1 MRFGKKCLITHDDNV
16 HLEVPYFPTYKTHN
30 RSIITVILTLSLVA
44 ATLAAPS
51 LLPSYGYNP
60 ALSYRPL
67 PAYQVPPKYNF
78 GYSINDDFSGNN
90 FGHQET
96 RDGYDTKGSYS
107 VQLPDGRIQLVT
119 YTVSGDSG
127 YLAEVK
133 YIGEARYPAYQPT
146 YKPVPAYRP
155 APVYI

>member
-1 MRFGKKCLITHDDNV
+1 MKV
-16 HLEVPYFPTYKTHN
+16 
-30 RSIITVILTLSLVA
+30 VIVLSLVMA
-44 ATLAAPS
+44 VMAAPS
-51 LLPSYGYNP
+51 IPTNIYSPASVYPPTFFFKAPPRYN
-60 ALSYRPL
+60 Y
-67 PAYQVPPKYNF
+67 

-133 YIGEARYPAYQPT
+133 YIGEAKYPAYQPT
-146 YKPVPAYRP
+146 YGPVPAYGPTSALLNP
-155 APVYI
+155 ASGFSPIPLYH